1 MRRWLD
7 GFWMS
12 WGMFLAIPC
21 PCRRWN
27 EDARTEMLACL
38 PLVGAVAGGFWVL
51 VSWLTGLFPCPVPLR
66 ALLLATAPW
75 ALSGFLHLDGFMDV
89 CDAVLSRRDLATRQK
104 VLKDPHCGS
113 FAVICMILL
122 ALGQWSLFWSAEP
135 LPLLSLAMVPV
146 ATRACAGLAVL
157 SLRPMGGSQYAGVDQ
172 AGCRGKKGLLFALFF
187 VAVCLAVLLHG
198 WAGCAPLLA
207 GAVYALAVFYGCRQL
222 DGMSGDISGF
232 ALTLGELAGVAVVTL
247 VR

>member
-1 MRRWLD
+1 
-7 GFWMS
+7 
-12 WGMFLAIPC
+12 MFLAVPC
-21 PCRRWN
+21 PCRHWN

-38 PLVGAVAGGFWVL
+38 PLVGAVAGGFWAL
-51 VSWLTGLFPCPVPLR
+51 AAWLTDLFPCPIPLR
-66 ALLLATAPW
+66 ALLLAALPW
-75 ALSGFLHLDGFMDV
+75 AVSGFMHVDGFLDV

-104 VLKDPHCGS
+104 ILKDPHCGS
-113 FAVICMILL
+113 FAVICLILL
-122 ALGQWSLFWSAEP
+122 ALGQWSLFWSAES
-135 LPLLSLAMVPV
+135 LPLLSLAVIPV

-157 SLRPMGGSQYAGVDQ
+157 SLRPMGSSQYVRVNQ
-172 AGCRGKKGLLFALFF
+172 AKCKGKRFFLFALLLL
-187 VAVCLAVLLHG
+187 AVCVAVLLEG

-207 GAVYALAVFYGCRQL
+207 GAVYAMAVFYGRRQL

>member
-1 MRRWLD
+1 
-7 GFWMS
+7 
-12 WGMFLAIPC
+12 
-21 PCRRWN
+21 
-27 EDARTEMLACL
+27 MLACL
-38 PLVGAVAGGFWVL
+38 PLVGAVAGGFWAL
-51 VSWLTGLFPCPVPLR
+51 AAWLTGLFPCPVPLR
-66 ALLLATAPW
+66 ALLLAAAPW
-75 ALSGFLHLDGFMDV
+75 VLSGFLHLDGFMDV

-104 VLKDPHCGS
+104 ILKDSHCGS
-113 FAVICMILL
+113 FAVICLGLL
-122 ALGQWSLFWSAEP
+122 MLGQWSLFFSAEQ

-157 SLRPMGGSQYAGVDQ
+157 SLRPMGSSQYARVDQ
-172 AGCRGKKGLLFALFF
+172 ARCKGKKGVLFALFLF
-187 VAVCLAVLLHG
+187 AVCLAVLLDG

-207 GAVYALAVFYGCRQL
+207 GLVYALATLYACRQL